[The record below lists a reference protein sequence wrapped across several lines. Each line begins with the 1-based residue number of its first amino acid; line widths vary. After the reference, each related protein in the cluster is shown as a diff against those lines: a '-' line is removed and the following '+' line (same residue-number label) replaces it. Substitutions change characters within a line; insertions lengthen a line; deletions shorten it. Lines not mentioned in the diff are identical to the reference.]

1 MFCHIKGVDLKISTK
16 SKMDRRYMYEY
27 IYENKEFI
35 FLFCIIMFFILFDI
49 FFYYFTKF
57 EKNVTVKA
65 KYVRNKGKRNRY
77 MLIMSDVE
85 NNIYHIQNRTLS
97 WEFDEAED
105 WNLITIG
112 KTYKISG
119 YKKRIPAL
127 GMYPIILEITPIE

>member
-1 MFCHIKGVDLKISTK
+1 MDLET
-16 SKMDRRYMYEY
+16 RRYMYEY
-27 IYENKEFI
+27 IYENKNKFI

-49 FFYYFTKF
+49 ILYYFTKF

-65 KYVRNKGKRNRY
+65 KYVRNKGKRDRY
-77 MLIMSDVE
+77 MMSDVE

-97 WEFDEAED
+97 WKFDEAED

-119 YKKRIPAL
+119 YKTRIPAL